1 MGARSIVRPL
11 RRIALVLVLI
21 APFAH
26 APAGAQQA
34 IDKAAN
40 EIFGS
45 VMSPFCPGMTLATC
59 PSSQAADLRTEIRS
73 RLAAGAT
80 KDEVIDQLY
89 AVWGEDVLGPV
100 PTGRF
105 GVLAWL
111 VPGAAIVLGAI
122 VLALWLRSS
131 SRRYGAAATQP
142 ADLSPEAKERLE
154 RELSQ
159 L

>member
-1 MGARSIVRPL
+1 M
-11 RRIALVLVLI
+11 VLVLI
-21 APFAH
+21 APLWQ
-26 APAGAQQA
+26 APADAQQA

-59 PSSQAADLRTEIRS
+59 PSSQAADLRVEIRN

-80 KDEVIDQLY
+80 KDEVLDQLY
-89 AVWGEDVLGPV
+89 SVWGEDVLGPA

-105 GVLAWL
+105 GVLAWV
-111 VPGAAIVLGAI
+111 VPGGAIVLGA
-122 VLALWLRSS
+122 VFLALWLRSS
-131 SRRYGAAATQP
+131 SRRYGSAAP
-142 ADLSPEAKERLE
+142 APASLSPEAKERLE